1 MATASQWIAG
11 ARPRTLPAAF
21 APVAVGTGV
30 AGYEGSINPLAALLA
45 LLVSVS
51 LQIGVNYANDYS
63 DGVKGTDKARVGPVR
78 LVGQGL
84 ASAQAVRAAAL
95 LTLAIG
101 GGFGFLLVA
110 LTQTWWLLIVGALAI
125 AAAWLYTGGPRP
137 YGYAGLG
144 EAFVFVFFGI
154 VAVVGTAYTQ
164 VGYVSAVGWVAAFA
178 PGLWS
183 VAILMVNNIRDI
195 PGDRTVGKRTL
206 AVRLGNHRSRNL
218 FSGTV
223 LAGFL
228 AVVLCGLWTPW
239 ALLGMLAL
247 PLAISP
253 IRIVQS
259 DAAGKGLIP
268 ALGTTSRVLLA
279 GGLLLG
285 LGLGLGGP

>member
-1 MATASQWIAG
+1 MATTAEWIAG

-30 AGYEGSINPLAALLA
+30 AAYQGGFDLIAGALA
-45 LLVSVS
+45 LLIAIS

-63 DGVKGTDKARVGPVR
+63 DGIKGTDVARVGPVR

-84 ASAQAVRAAAL
+84 ASARAVQVAAILAL
-95 LTLAIG
+95 ALG
-101 GGFGFLLVA
+101 GVFGLILVA
-110 LTQTWWLLIVGALAI
+110 RSGTWWLLLVGALAI

-144 EAFVFVFFGI
+144 EVFVFVFFGL

-164 VGYVSAVGWVAAFA
+164 TGNVSALACVAAFA

-195 PGDRTVGKRTL
+195 PGDREVGKHTL
-206 AVRLGNHRSRNL
+206 AVRLGDHKSRTL
-218 FSGTV
+218 FVLTV
-223 LAGFL
+223 SAGFL
-228 AVVLCGLWTPW
+228 AVVVCALWTWW
-239 ALLGMLAL
+239 ALLGMTALAAAL
-247 PLAISP
+247 EP
-253 IRIVQS
+253 IRIVRS
-259 DAAGKGLIP
+259 DAARRQLIP
-268 ALGTTSRVLLA
+268 ALGATSGVLLA

-285 LGLGLGGP
+285 LGLALGGL

>member
-1 MATASQWIAG
+1 MATASQWLAG

-30 AGYEGSINPLAALLA
+30 AGFERAIDPLAAVLA
-45 LLVSVS
+45 LLVSVF

-63 DGVKGTDKARVGPVR
+63 DGVKGTDTARVGPVR

-84 ASAQAVRAAAL
+84 ASAKAVRAAAFVAL
-95 LTLAIG
+95 GLG
-101 GGFGFLLVA
+101 GAFGFLLVA
-110 LTQTWWLLIVGALAI
+110 LTQTWWLLGVGVLAI

-144 EAFVFVFFGI
+144 EAFVFVFFGL

-164 VGYVSAVGWVAAFA
+164 VGTITGLAWVAALA

-195 PGDRTVGKRTL
+195 PGDEVVGKRTL
-206 AVRLGNHRSRNL
+206 AVRLGDRKSRML
-218 FSGTV
+218 FTATV
-223 LAGFL
+223 LAGFI
-228 AVVLCGLWTPW
+228 ATAFCGFWTPW
-239 ALLGMLAL
+239 AFLGLLAL
-247 PLAISP
+247 PLALPP

-259 DAAGKGLIP
+259 DLAGRPLIP
-268 ALGTTSRVLLA
+268 ALGASARILLA

-285 LGLGLGGP
+285 LGLGLGGL